1 MVLIAARTYN
11 SIATISQSHGLSDIS
26 ASTSRIDE
34 LTVKVLKKGV
44 FQEFSAVV
52 SEMGCITYYDNSMLS
67 RIHKPFDHPRQVS
80 GKTITLRQIITRV
93 PGLDESFERTFNEKA
108 GSFIIDLYNSYG
120 HVELKLW
127 DVHLFTTKAELIEL
141 IETRRSMFPFLN
153 TWCFSEAN
161 HAWNKSVISLRNITK
176 PDIGEFSDPIMIQ
189 AGSSFIIPPEFRTS
203 TVIPF
208 DSIMPPLAG
217 GITDTHLF
225 AMQPYDG
232 VLLSEFSLHFM
243 GCFLLSSL
251 VRYRPQIW
259 QRALSHSGSANVAA
273 DDKSLALIEQFC
285 DVVISSFRALVVHSM
300 GLKSV

>member
-1 MVLIAARTYN
+1 
-11 SIATISQSHGLSDIS
+11 
-26 ASTSRIDE
+26 
-34 LTVKVLKKGV
+34 
-44 FQEFSAVV
+44 
-52 SEMGCITYYDNSMLS
+52 
-67 RIHKPFDHPRQVS
+67 
-80 GKTITLRQIITRV
+80 
-93 PGLDESFERTFNEKA
+93 
-108 GSFIIDLYNSYG
+108 
-120 HVELKLW
+120 
-127 DVHLFTTKAELIEL
+127 
-141 IETRRSMFPFLN
+141 
-153 TWCFSEAN
+153 
-161 HAWNKSVISLRNITK
+161 
-176 PDIGEFSDPIMIQ
+176 MIQ